1 MVTLL
6 ITCLIQGGEGNVWLP
21 AAQGQVQSNP
31 INCVQRIW
39 VIMAQPNDDPDS
51 PTQSSGAPAAGW
63 RAQTWNLMKY
73 LLSGCLSERQEQL
86 ISTWSLSG
94 LEASRLLKVCGYL
107 SGIVTSEITLKWIQD
122 ALIHEL
128 SVLQLPPFGRKLE
141 GSEVNRKLTFLEY
154 YCSWKLRRHSWK
166 KICYGCGNPK

>member
-51 PTQSSGAPAAGW
+51 PTQTEQWGSSS
-63 RAQTWNLMKY
+63 RMK
-73 LLSGCLSERQEQL
+73 SSDL
-86 ISTWSLSG
+86 ISD
-94 LEASRLLKVCGYL
+94 
-107 SGIVTSEITLKWIQD
+107 EIFT
-122 ALIHEL
+122 HRV
-128 SVLQLPPFGRKLE
+128 SHRK
-141 GSEVNRKLTFLEY
+141 T
-154 YCSWKLRRHSWK
+154 
-166 KICYGCGNPK
+166 